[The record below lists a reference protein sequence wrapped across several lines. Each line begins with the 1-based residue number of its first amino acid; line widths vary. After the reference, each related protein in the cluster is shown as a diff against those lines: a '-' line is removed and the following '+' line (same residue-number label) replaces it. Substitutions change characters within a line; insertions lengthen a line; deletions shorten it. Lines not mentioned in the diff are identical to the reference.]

1 MPAVSVIIPV
11 FNRAAMLG
19 RTLAT
24 VAEQTF
30 RDFEVVIVDDASSDD
45 PAPAIEAARAGG
57 LDINYIKFLKNRG
70 VSAARN
76 AGIEAATGDFIAFL
90 DSDDLW
96 MPEKLQ
102 RQVDFALTLPD
113 REAVFC
119 LTRTRVRDE
128 TGGETIRP
136 AADPDGDLSEF
147 LFVHNGFAQC
157 SSFFVSRGIAA
168 SVKFDETL
176 RQYEDYLFYLAAGR
190 AAGGA
195 HYLPDSLVIWHDDA
209 RADRLGRADNRERAE
224 RFLAA
229 ARDLVTP
236 RARRAFA
243 LKTFARENW
252 KDNPFKALVEIVAAP
267 MAGAIPFSQVP
278 ALIARSALPPS
289 YYQAIRRRASDG
301 RAK

>member
-136 AADPDGDLSEF
+136 AADPVGEMCDAERLDQKVGGAMADGIHRLADRTAVGQGQHDGKTLGGFRDHSGRVAVERKIDDRDIGLAGRRQTREF
-147 LFVHNGFAQC
+147 LA
-157 SSFFVSRGIAA
+157 
-168 SVKFDETL
+168 
-176 RQYEDYLFYLAAGR
+176 
-190 AAGGA
+190 
-195 HYLPDSLVIWHDDA
+195 
-209 RADRLGRADNRERAE
+209 
-224 RFLAA
+224 
-229 ARDLVTP
+229 
-236 RARRAFA
+236 
-243 LKTFARENW
+243 
-252 KDNPFKALVEIVAAP
+252 
-267 MAGAIPFSQVP
+267 
-278 ALIARSALPPS
+278 
-289 YYQAIRRRASDG
+289 
-301 RAK
+301 